1 MNLFAQVS
9 HQALALVCRKADQ
22 RFKNQRKR
30 LEQVQRKK
38 LGKILKQL
46 HLTKTQQRIKNYES
60 FAAQLPLTRY
70 SDWKTRIEQMRQGN
84 QGLSRSKLVRY
95 QPTSGSSESIKFIPY
110 YQDFLNE
117 LDAAIG
123 PWLSSMYRLHPKLK
137 QGSHYWSISWLPESQ
152 RHLLTDANLNDD
164 SVLLDWGKRILSQ
177 YTQAVPSD
185 VAFADSAD
193 DALFATL
200 CYLVADAHLSM
211 LSVWSPT
218 FALQLLDNM
227 PMWGSDIV
235 QVLTTG
241 SWGKRQHS
249 LAEVKAPKARSR
261 ARVLERL
268 LAKPL
273 MDWQAL
279 WPNLCLVSCWDTAGA
294 KAWAQQL
301 QTRLPFAGFEGKGLW
316 ATEGVVTIPYD
327 GHYPLAYQSHFYEFE
342 NLTTGK
348 IVPSWE
354 LQVGDEVSPILTTG
368 SGLVRYC
375 MDDHLV
381 VSEFYG
387 SLPCFTFKGRRFGV
401 DLVGEKLDPSSALS
415 TLHSVAQTVQHC
427 KPVSLLAI
435 DTEGQA
441 KPYYLAVFEGAMQ
454 NQPCATLIDNH
465 LKQNFHYELARNLGQ
480 LAPAQVVC
488 VDDGWQYYKQLAMHS
503 GMIEGNIK
511 PEPLKKIHMNALN
524 SAQVPAAL

>member
-1 MNLFAQVS
+1 MSLSALLS
-9 HQALALVCRKADQ
+9 HQALELVCRKADQ
-22 RFKNQRKR
+22 RFKKQRQQ

-38 LGKILKQL
+38 LAKILKQL
-46 HLTKTQQRIKNYES
+46 YLPKSQQRIKNYES
-60 FAAQLPLTRY
+60 FAAQMPLTRY
-70 SDWKTRIEQMRQGN
+70 GDWKPRIEQMRLGE
-84 QGLSRSKLVRY
+84 GHLSRSKLVRY

-137 QGSHYWSISWLPESQ
+137 KGSHYWSISWLPESQ

-177 YTQAVPSD
+177 YTQVVPAD

-227 PMWGSDIV
+227 PAWGEEIVRVLNTGNWGS
-235 QVLTTG
+235 
-241 SWGKRQHS
+241 RQQS
-249 LAEVKAPKARSR
+249 LAKVKVPKSRNR
-261 ARVLERL
+261 ARVLEQL
-268 LAKPL
+268 LKSSL

-301 QTRLPFAGFEGKGLW
+301 QNRLPFAGFEGKGLW

-342 NLTTGK
+342 NLKTGK
-348 IVPSWE
+348 IVPGWE
-354 LQVGDEVSPILTTG
+354 LQSGDEVSPILTTG

-401 DLVGEKLDPSSALS
+401 DLVGEKLDPSTALITLQSAAS
-415 TLHSVAQTVQHC
+415 TVQHC
-427 KPVSLLAI
+427 KPVSLFGI

-441 KPYYLAVFEGAMQ
+441 KPYYLAVFEGTSQ
-454 NQPCATLIDNH
+454 NQPCATFIDNL

-480 LAPAQVVC
+480 LGPVQVIC
-488 VDDGWQYYKQLAMHS
+488 VDDGWLYYKQLAMRN

-511 PEPLKKIHMNALN
+511 PEPLKKIHVEALTNAR
-524 SAQVPAAL
+524 VPAAL

>member
-1 MNLFAQVS
+1 M
-9 HQALALVCRKADQ
+9 LACRNADW
-22 RFKNQRKR
+22 RFRNDWLA

-38 LGKILKQL
+38 LATILKQL
-46 HLTKTQQRIKNYES
+46 HLPKTPHPVKTYES
-60 FAAQLPLTRY
+60 FAAQMPITRY
-70 SDWKTRIEQMRQGN
+70 GDWKTRIEQMREGGN
-84 QGLSRSKLVRY
+84 HLSRAKLVRY

-152 RHLLTDANLNDD
+152 RHLLTDSNLNDD

-200 CYLVADAHLSM
+200 CYLVADANLSM

-227 PMWGSDIV
+227 PAWGNDMVKVLNTGNWGLRQQSLSKV
-235 QVLTTG
+235 Q
-241 SWGKRQHS
+241 
-249 LAEVKAPKARSR
+249 APKSRGR
-261 ARVLERL
+261 ARVLARL
-268 LAKPL
+268 LKSPV

-301 QTRLPFAGFEGKGLW
+301 QARLPFAGFEGKGLW
-316 ATEGVVTIPYD
+316 ATEGVVSIPYN

-342 NLTTGK
+342 NLKTGK

-354 LQVGDEVSPILTTG
+354 LQLGDEVSPILTTG
-368 SGLVRYC
+368 SGLLRYC

-401 DLVGEKLDPSSALS
+401 DLVGEKLDPSSAMNSLQKA
-415 TLHSVAQTVQHC
+415 AQTVQHC

-441 KPYYLAVFEGAMQ
+441 KPYYLAVFEGNSQ
-454 NQPCATLIDNH
+454 NQPCALYIDNY

-480 LAPAQVVC
+480 LAPAQSIC
-488 VDDGWQYYKQLAMHS
+488 VDDGWQYYKQLAMQS

-511 PEPLKKIHMNALN
+511 PEPLKKIHINALKN
-524 SAQVPAAL
+524 TSALAEL